1 MQMRKLIKPLV
12 FILALLPLALLL
24 LRILQNN
31 LGPDPVQELSLETGE
46 WTLRFLIIA
55 LAMTPLRRIT
65 NQVEFTRHRRMIGL
79 YALFYATLHLIVW
92 LMFVLEF
99 RWFAIAEEIL
109 ERPYITVGFS
119 AYLILLALGI
129 TSPKFMVRKLGKNW
143 KRLHKLVYLAA
154 ILGVLHLLWILRLDI
169 APAVFYGA
177 LVLREFGSRAE
188 VLCDELVEQTRRPAR
203 DAPRAAPGHRS
214 WGC

>member
-1 MQMRKLIKPLV
+1 MRMRKPIKPLV
-12 FILALLPLALLL
+12 FVLALLPFAVLL
-24 LRILQNN
+24 LRILQDN

-46 WTLRFLIIA
+46 WTLRFLIAA

-79 YALFYATLHLIVW
+79 FALFYATVHLIVW

-99 RWFAIAEEIL
+99 RWFAIAEEIFD
-109 ERPYITVGFS
+109 RPYITVGFS

-129 TSPKFMVRKLGKNW
+129 TSPRFMVRKLGKNW

-169 APAVFYGA
+169 APAAFYGSLVA
-177 LVLREFGSRAE
+177 LLLGYRAWFSLRGRIS
-188 VLCDELVEQTRRPAR
+188 
-203 DAPRAAPGHRS
+203 
-214 WGC
+214 

>member
-1 MQMRKLIKPLV
+1 MRMRKLIKPLV
-12 FILALLPLALLL
+12 FVLALLPFAVLL
-24 LRILQNN
+24 LRILQDN

-46 WTLRFLIIA
+46 WTLRFLIAA

-79 YALFYATLHLIVW
+79 FALFYATVHLIVW

-99 RWFAIAEEIL
+99 RWFAIAEEIFD
-109 ERPYITVGFS
+109 RPYITVGFS

-129 TSPKFMVRKLGKNW
+129 TSPRFMVRKLGKNW
-143 KRLHKLVYLAA
+143 KRLHKLVYVAA

-169 APAVFYGA
+169 APAAFYGA
-177 LVLREFGSRAE
+177 LVALLLGYRAWFSLRGRIS
-188 VLCDELVEQTRRPAR
+188 
-203 DAPRAAPGHRS
+203 
-214 WGC
+214 

>member
-1 MQMRKLIKPLV
+1 MQTRKLIKPLV
-12 FILALLPLALLL
+12 FVIALLPFALLVL
-24 LRILQNN
+24 NILQNN

-46 WTLRFLIIA
+46 WTLRFLILA

-65 NQVEFTRHRRMIGL
+65 NQIEFTRHRRMIGL
-79 YALFYATLHLIVW
+79 FALFYATAHLLVW

-109 ERPYITVGFS
+109 ERPYITVGFT

-143 KRLHKLVYLAA
+143 KRLHKLVYVAA

-169 APAVFYGA
+169 GPAVFYGSLVA
-177 LVLREFGSRAE
+177 LLLGYRAWFSLR
-188 VLCDELVEQTRRPAR
+188 TRRSGVSR
-203 DAPRAAPGHRS
+203 
-214 WGC
+214 